1 VIDHPGG
8 VIVRTT
14 EEVNDCCRAANDR
27 TRTVIVRSYRTG
39 PVELNVKLEKK
50 NQIYE
55 N

>member
-1 VIDHPGG
+1 

-27 TRTVIVRSYRTG
+27 TRAVIVRSYRMD

-50 NQIYE
+50 NQNYE